1 MDKITNS
8 DDLSKS
14 INIMNQ
20 NIEAVKSLFPEAVSE
35 GKIDFDTLKCLLGDF
50 VLS

>member
-35 GKIDFDTLKCLLGDF
+35 GKFRYSQIF
-50 VLS
+50 VR